1 MNILIVSQ
9 YFWPEDFR
17 INDLAKDF
25 IEKGHDVTILTG
37 SPNYPEGR
45 TFPEYKKD
53 KESFQNYGQIKI
65 YRLPVIPRGTNKILL
80 AMNYISFVIS
90 GILLAPFLLR
100 KKSIDLIFVFEP
112 SPITVCLPAILIKS
126 IKKAKLCLWVLDL
139 WPQSLYAVGYIKK
152 ESFIIAISRYMVRYI
167 YSKCDIILGTSNSF
181 VNEIKKDCRPD
192 QVVKF
197 FPNWYESFY
206 ESDHPLPAAE
216 IKEDNKNFNLIFAG
230 NLGDAQDIP
239 TVIKGMLILKKNK
252 NIKLFIIGDGK
263 RYKWIKGFIDQNNLN
278 ETVILLG
285 RFPSERMPGF
295 FHHANAMVMSL
306 KPHEVYDQTIPGK
319 LQSYLISKKPIL
331 GLLGGESAD
340 IIKESNSGILSKP
353 GDSISFANSILKIY
367 NLEDSER
374 HAIGINGFKYAKKN
388 YNKDTLFSNLNS
400 WLIEIIN

>member
-25 IEKGHDVTILTG
+25 IKKGHDVTILTG
-37 SPNYPEGR
+37 SPNYPEGK

-53 KESFQNYGQIKI
+53 KKSFANYGQIKI
-65 YRLPVIPRGTNKILL
+65 YRLPVIPRGTNKIFL

-90 GILLAPFLLR
+90 GIFLAPFLLR

-152 ESFIIAISRYMVRYI
+152 ESFIITFSRYIVRYI
-167 YSKCDIILGTSNSF
+167 YSKCNIILGTSNSF
-181 VNEIKKDCRPD
+181 VNEIKKDCRPN

-197 FPNWYESFY
+197 FPNWYESIY
-206 ESDHPLPAAE
+206 ESDHPLPATE
-216 IKEDNKNFNLIFAG
+216 IKEDKKNFNLIFAG

-239 TVIKGMLILKKNK
+239 TVIKGMLILKKKK

-263 RYKWIKGFIDQNNLN
+263 RYKWIKGYIDENNLN

-295 FHHANAMVMSL
+295 FYHANAMVMSL

-340 IIKESNSGILSKP
+340 IINESNSGILSKP

-374 HAIGINGFKYAKKN
+374 CAIGINGFNYAKKN
-388 YNKDTLFSNLNS
+388 YNKDTLFTNLNS
-400 WLIEIIN
+400 WFVEIIN